1 MKGMIKK
8 FETSYVFHDT
18 ISRISSL
25 LTIQENIEK
34 INKKTQLP
42 YIFTDKPYPV
52 IFTYLLKE
60 NSCSEIT
67 SIISWIINSK
77 EIPTSFTYIFTLSL
91 NTIDNST
98 LLIFEIIINNPKKIE
113 DKLKLKVVNCC
124 NKICIEMI
132 NNIDILLQI
141 SNTDIFQYESDIIN
155 SSKEIIW
162 NELKK
167 INEHLKRGKK
177 ILDYKIEGN
186 WEIGTKIFVKLSE
199 DESYNFILTYIQNDI
214 NKKKWEIEISTL
226 EKSLEKQA
234 IRWCILEVSKNKS
247 FIYVYHIFKELP
259 PLEIMN
265 ELKLKKQKILKLI
278 KDFIESL
285 DIIK

>member
-25 LTIQENIEK
+25 LTNQENIEK

-42 YIFTDKPYPV
+42 YLFTDKPYPM

-60 NSCSEIT
+60 NSCSEIS

-77 EIPTSFTYIFTLSL
+77 EIPTSFTYIFTLSS

-124 NKICIEMI
+124 NKICIE
-132 NNIDILLQI
+132 
-141 SNTDIFQYESDIIN
+141 IFLKYVIIY
-155 SSKEIIW
+155 
-162 NELKK
+162 
-167 INEHLKRGKK
+167 R
-177 ILDYKIEGN
+177 
-186 WEIGTKIFVKLSE
+186 VM
-199 DESYNFILTYIQNDI
+199 
-214 NKKKWEIEISTL
+214 
-226 EKSLEKQA
+226 A
-234 IRWCILEVSKNKS
+234 
-247 FIYVYHIFKELP
+247 
-259 PLEIMN
+259 
-265 ELKLKKQKILKLI
+265 
-278 KDFIESL
+278 
-285 DIIK
+285 